1 MAAGLSFAPRRRIGG
16 FALPLACEKPL
27 DLAAPP
33 DGRMKRVGVPFSPR
47 RDRTLK
53 PRSEPETS
61 MAVRAQSP
69 ASGPGG
75 AMGTGG
81 SGRFSPA
88 LIVGNGVAIHRRLA
102 SLLSDVIGAD
112 ARVVTVS
119 RIDQARQCLAREP
132 FALALID
139 IGLLDGGGIDLIVW
153 LQAHYPDMTSVVVSA
168 SSHRD
173 TLLAAL
179 NAGAISHLLRE
190 REVIELL
197 LSLKSSHRSAAPVGR
212 LIVRR
217 ILSLLRT
224 ASAPTATERPMGHH
238 TAHAPHS
245 NLSHRET
252 EILQMLARG
261 FSNREIAG
269 LISLSHLT
277 VEGYTKS
284 IYRKLAVGS
293 RTAAVF
299 EAKVRGLLT

>member
-1 MAAGLSFAPRRRIGG
+1 MAI
-16 FALPLACEKPL
+16 
-27 DLAAPP
+27 
-33 DGRMKRVGVPFSPR
+33 
-47 RDRTLK
+47 
-53 PRSEPETS
+53 
-61 MAVRAQSP
+61 RAKSP

-75 AMGTGG
+75 AMDSGRY
-81 SGRFSPA
+81 GRFSPA
-88 LIVGNGVAIHRRLA
+88 LIVGNDVPVHQQLTG
-102 SLLSDVIGAD
+102 LLSDVIGTD

-119 RIDQARQCLAREP
+119 GIDQARQCLAREP

-153 LQAHYPDMTSVVVSA
+153 LQANYPNMSSVVVST

-197 LSLKSSHRSAAPVGR
+197 LSLKNIYRSGAADGQ

-217 ILSLLRT
+217 ILSLL
-224 ASAPTATERPMGHH
+224 PQVEATESAERAEARRM
-238 TAHAPHS
+238 AHAPHS
-245 NLSHRET
+245 DLSHRET

-261 FSNREIAG
+261 FSNREIAS